1 MSFRFRLLMLD
12 NVLWTCSDTSVTF
25 SVLRSLLAYTL
36 ARTGWPDSRSMGT
49 LSGAVA
55 EEVALCIRRTR
66 TGTRTRTTDADA
78 DVDFV
83 YSADSV

>member
-1 MSFRFRLLMLD
+1 
-12 NVLWTCSDTSVTF
+12 
-25 SVLRSLLAYTL
+25 
-36 ARTGWPDSRSMGT
+36 MGT